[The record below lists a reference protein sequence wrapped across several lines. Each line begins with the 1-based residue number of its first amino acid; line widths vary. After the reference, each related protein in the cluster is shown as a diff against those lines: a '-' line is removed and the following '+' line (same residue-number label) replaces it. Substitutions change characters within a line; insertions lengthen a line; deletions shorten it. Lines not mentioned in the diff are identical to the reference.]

1 MGSTM
6 RLTPFMVA
14 RSQLLTAIELFF
26 ADKDPVSVQ
35 ALAGNARELLEELCR
50 QAGVEPMTELLLRDH
65 PGKLREDIY
74 DAMNV
79 YRSCF
84 KDLGKTENK
93 RREDQAALDQF
104 DDSINEYLLYVC
116 VEDYVR
122 LRKAMPI
129 PMQVFHG
136 WFCALHSDL
145 LGPEPAEKFID
156 FFEDIHQMSR
166 PEQKRAAAAAIFRLS
181 RNADFLA
188 GPTTEPLVTEG

>member
-1 MGSTM
+1 M
-6 RLTPFMVA
+6 RIKTRFRFKLWP
-14 RSQLLTAIELFF
+14 
-26 ADKDPVSVQ
+26 
-35 ALAGNARELLEELCR
+35 GNARELLEELCR
-50 QAGVEPMTELLLRDH
+50 QAGVEPMTELLLREH
-65 PGKLREDIY
+65 SGKLRENIY

-79 YRSCF
+79 YRSYF
-84 KDLGKTENK
+84 KHLGKTENK

-104 DDSINEYLLYVC
+104 DDSLNEYLLYVC

-122 LRKAMPI
+122 FRKAMPV

-145 LGPEPAEKFID
+145 LGPDYPAEKFID

-181 RNADFLA
+181 RNSDFLA
-188 GPTTEPLVTEG
+188 GPTTEPSVTEGRA

>member
-26 ADKDPVSVQ
+26 ADKDLVSVQ
-35 ALAGNARELLEELCR
+35 ALAGNARELLEELCS
-50 QAGVEPMTELLLRDH
+50 QAGVQPMTGLLLRDH
-65 PGKLREDIY
+65 PGKFKEDFY
-74 DAMNV
+74 DAMKV

-84 KDLGKTENK
+84 KHLGETENK

-104 DDSINEYLLYVC
+104 DDSLNEYLLYVC

-129 PMQVFHG
+129 PMHVFHG

-145 LGPEPAEKFID
+145 LGPDHPAEND
-156 FFEDIHQMSR
+156 SFEDIHQMSR
-166 PEQKRAAAAAIFRLS
+166 PQQKRAAAAAIFRLS
-181 RNADFLA
+181 RNSDFLA

>member
-1 MGSTM
+1 MGSAM

-26 ADKDPVSVQ
+26 ADKDSVSVQ

-74 DAMNV
+74 DAMNM

-84 KDLGKTENK
+84 KHLGKTENK
-93 RREDQAALDQF
+93 RQEDQVALDQF
-104 DDSINEYLLYVC
+104 DDSLNEYLLYVC

-129 PMQVFHG
+129 PMHVFHG

-145 LGPEPAEKFID
+145 LGPVHPAEKFID
-156 FFEDIHQMSR
+156 FFENVHQMSR
-166 PEQKRAAAAAIFRLS
+166 PEQKTS
-181 RNADFLA
+181 RSGGHFSAFQELRFSSRPHD
-188 GPTTEPLVTEG
+188 

>member
-1 MGSTM
+1 
-6 RLTPFMVA
+6 MVA

-26 ADKDPVSVQ
+26 ADKDPISVQ
-35 ALAGNARELLEELCR
+35 ALAGNARELLEELCH
-50 QAGVEPMTELLLRDH
+50 QAGVEPITELLLRDH

-74 DAMNV
+74 DAMNL

-84 KDLGKTENK
+84 KHLGKTEIK
-93 RREDQAALDQF
+93 RREDLAALDQF

-129 PMQVFHG
+129 PMHVLHG

-145 LGPEPAEKFID
+145 LGPDYFAEKFID
-156 FFEDIHQMSR
+156 FFKDIHQMSK
-166 PEQKRAAAAAIFRLS
+166 PQQKRAAAAAIFRLS
-181 RNADFLA
+181 RNSDFLA

>member
-1 MGSTM
+1 M
-6 RLTPFMVA
+6 RLTPLMGA

-26 ADKDPVSVQ
+26 ADKDLVSVQ

-50 QAGVEPMTELLLRDH
+50 QAGVQPMTELLLRDH
-65 PGKLREDIY
+65 PGKFKEDFY
-74 DAMNV
+74 DAMKV

-84 KDLGKTENK
+84 KHLGETENK

-104 DDSINEYLLYVC
+104 DDSLNEYLLYVC

-129 PMQVFHG
+129 PMYVFHG

-145 LGPEPAEKFID
+145 LGPDHPAEKFID

-181 RNADFLA
+181 RNSDFLA
-188 GPTTEPLVTEG
+188 GPATEPLVTEG